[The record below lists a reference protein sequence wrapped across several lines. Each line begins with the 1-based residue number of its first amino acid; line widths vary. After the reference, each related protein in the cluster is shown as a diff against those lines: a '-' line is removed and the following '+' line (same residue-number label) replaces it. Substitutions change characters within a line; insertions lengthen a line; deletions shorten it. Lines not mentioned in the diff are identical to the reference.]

1 MSRKNRAPKD
11 FQEKTKKKLV
21 IDNRILGI
29 ILAVISLAT
38 LILPLT
44 AVVNGKVQSKLFIT
58 TLFAASPASF
68 ALLSMLGRYVFV
80 AFAVATIVL
89 GVLTAIKPEKGE
101 TFIPYA
107 LLTLTCGTAV
117 YFFAMLAL
125 TAFIGARAFD
135 VITLAV
141 SVLAC
146 AGYSFL
152 LFKKLGK
159 ENRFHFI
166 QYLLS
171 VLFSFLILLSIG
183 MGKAPKGSMEMLVIV
198 VFALAGILFVFNA
211 VRVRFKANDKISFI
225 TYIAEG
231 AVALIAFLVALISS
245 MGALSFL
252 LPLVAALAVFGQFE
266 FAAIRKKHMDAVAAD
281 NANQDTGMADEFI
294 EEQPQPEVA
303 AATMSDVEVSEEG
316 YHIEEYA
323 EAVAYTGGPVAGVEM
338 AEEVNK
344 TETADY
350 DFYNTKSF
358 DAFIATL
365 DAEERNQFTELFLLR
380 YQGSMPEIPEYVVG
394 GDNREFFR
402 KIFIYLGQYRERIPS
417 GLLTKMYNYSVRVS

>member
-11 FQEKTKKKLV
+11 FQEKPKKKIV

-29 ILAVISLAT
+29 ILAVVSLAT
-38 LILPLT
+38 LVLPLT
-44 AVVNGKVQSKLFIT
+44 AVIGEKVQSKLFIT
-58 TLFAASPASF
+58 TLLAASPASF

-89 GVLTAIKPEKGE
+89 GVLTAIKPEKGDAL
-101 TFIPYA
+101 IPYA
-107 LLTLTCGTAV
+107 VLTLSCGTGT
-117 YFFAMLAL
+117 YFFATLAL
-125 TAFIGARAFD
+125 TAFVGARAFD
-135 VITLAV
+135 IITLAV
-141 SVLAC
+141 SVLAF

-152 LFKKLGK
+152 VFKKLGN
-159 ENRFHFI
+159 ENRYHFM
-166 QYLLS
+166 QYALS
-171 VLFSFLILLSIG
+171 AVFSFLILLSLG
-183 MGKAPKGSMEMLVIV
+183 MGKAPKTGMEMLVLV
-198 VFALAGILFVFNA
+198 VFVLAGILFVFNT
-211 VRVRFKANDKISFI
+211 VRVRFTANDKISFI
-225 TYIAEG
+225 VYIAEG
-231 AVALIAFLVALISS
+231 VVALVAFVVALISS

-266 FAAIRKKHMDAVAAD
+266 FAAIRKKRMDAVAAD
-281 NANQDTGMADEFI
+281 DANQDTGIAEEYL
-294 EEQPQPEVA
+294 EEQPVFEPI
-303 AATMSDVEVSEEG
+303 ATIDEVEVSEEG

-338 AEEVNK
+338 AEEVNA
-344 TETADY
+344 TQTADY

-365 DAEERNQFTELFLLR
+365 DAEERNQFTDLFLLR

-417 GLLTKMYNYSVRVS
+417 GLLTKMYNYSVRIS

>member
-1 MSRKNRAPKD
+1 MRRKNRAPKD
-11 FQEKTKKKLV
+11 FQEKTKKKIV
-21 IDNRILGI
+21 FDNRILGI
-29 ILAVISLAT
+29 ILAVVSLAT
-38 LILPLT
+38 LVLPLT
-44 AVVNGKVQSKLFIT
+44 AVVDGKVQSKLFIT

-101 TFIPYA
+101 TFVPYA

-135 VITLAV
+135 IITLAV

-152 LFKKLGK
+152 VFKKLGK
-159 ENRFHFI
+159 EGRFHFM
-166 QYLLS
+166 QYGLS

-183 MGKAPKGSMEMLVIV
+183 MGKAPKATMQMLVVV

-211 VRVRFKANDKISFI
+211 VRIRFKANDKISFI
-225 TYIAEG
+225 VYIAEG

-266 FAAIRKKHMDAVAAD
+266 FAAIRKKRMDVLAEE
-281 NANQDTGMADEFI
+281 NANQDTGMADEI
-294 EEQPQPEVA
+294 LEEQPQPQADTV
-303 AATMSDVEVSEEG
+303 MSDVEVSEEG

-338 AEEVNK
+338 AEEVNT

-350 DFYNTKSF
+350 DFYNTKAF

-365 DAEERNQFTELFLLR
+365 NAEERNQFTELFLLR